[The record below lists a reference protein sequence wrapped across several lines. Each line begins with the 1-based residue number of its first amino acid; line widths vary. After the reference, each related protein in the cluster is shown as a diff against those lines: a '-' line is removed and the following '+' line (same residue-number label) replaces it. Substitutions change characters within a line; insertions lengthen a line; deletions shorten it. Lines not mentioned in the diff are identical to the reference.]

1 MSAASEQGDR
11 SEQGVRPGA
20 GGSASGSAPSE
31 SATDG
36 GHELVIVSLYPRDM
50 NIYGDRGNVL
60 SLARRARAHGYAPR
74 VVEVNPGDPLP
85 EHVDIVIGGGGQDS
99 GQGRVA
105 RDLFARADEIRGLAD
120 GGTPMLMIC
129 GLYQLFGHRFVTHE
143 GAELTGIG
151 VLDVETRGGTERM
164 IGNIVLDAPGFGEII
179 GYENHSGNT
188 TLGPGSQPLGRVL
201 QGAGNNPDDGVE
213 GARTGNV
220 IGSYLHGSLLPKN
233 PAISDFLIATA
244 AERRYGSFAPAAPA
258 DGGESVVRARASA
271 KRRPR

>member
-1 MSAASEQGDR
+1 
-11 SEQGVRPGA
+11 
-20 GGSASGSAPSE
+20 
-31 SATDG
+31 
-36 GHELVIVSLYPRDM
+36 M

-60 SLARRARAHGYAPR
+60 ALSRRARAHGYAPV

-85 EHVDIVIGGGGQDS
+85 DRVDIVIGGGGQDS

-105 RDLFARADEIRGLAD
+105 RDLQARASEMRALASD
-120 GGTPMLMIC
+120 GTPMLMIC
-129 GLYQLFGHRFVTHE
+129 GLYQLFGHRFVTHT
-143 GAELTGIG
+143 GDELAGIG

-164 IGNIVLDAPGFGEII
+164 IGNIVLDSAEFGEIV

-188 TLGPGSQPLGRVL
+188 RLGPGSEPLGTVR
-201 QGAGNNPDDGVE
+201 QGAGNNPDDGLE

-233 PAISDFLIATA
+233 PAISDFLIGEA
-244 AERRYGSFAPAAPA
+244 ARRRYGSFAPAAQE
-258 DGGESVVRARASA
+258 DGGETVRRARESA

>member
-1 MSAASEQGDR
+1 MSD
-11 SEQGVRPGA
+11 
-20 GGSASGSAPSE
+20 
-31 SATDG
+31 TDT
-36 GHELVIVSLYPRDM
+36 ELVIVSLYPRDM

-60 SLARRARAHGYAPR
+60 ALERRARAQGFAPR
-74 VVEVNPGDPLP
+74 VVEINPGDRLP
-85 EHVDIVIGGGGQDS
+85 ERVDIVIGGGGQDS

-105 RDLFARADEIRGLAD
+105 RDLLDRADEVRSLAD
-120 GGTPMLMIC
+120 DGTPMLLIC

-143 GAELTGIG
+143 GEELTGIG
-151 VLDVETRGGTERM
+151 VLDVETRGSTERM
-164 IGNIVLDAPGFGEII
+164 IGNIVLDSPEFGEII

-213 GARTGNV
+213 GARSGNV

-233 PAISDFLIATA
+233 PALSDFLIGEA
-244 AERRYGSFAPAAPA
+244 ARRRYGAFEPVAPA
-258 DGGESVVRARASA
+258 DGGEKVVRARASA